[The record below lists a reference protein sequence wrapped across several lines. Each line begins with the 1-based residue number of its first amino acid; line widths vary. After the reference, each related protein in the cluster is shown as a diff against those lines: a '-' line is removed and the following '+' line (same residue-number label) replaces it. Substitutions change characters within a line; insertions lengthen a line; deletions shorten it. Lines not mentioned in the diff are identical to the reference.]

1 MKYGRSMRNIPLIT
15 NALKVVTTLLNLIV
29 VSGCGSQQ
37 LAYRDLPAEQLYV
50 EAQKYSDRGQWQFSA
65 IAFDEVERQHPY
77 SIWARRA
84 QLMSTYSYYMANSYQ
99 DAILA
104 AQRYLALH
112 PGNENAAYARY
123 MLALSLYEQIADVRR
138 DQNNT
143 EQALAAFNDVIRLHP
158 ETDYA
163 KDARVKIELARDH
176 LAGKEM
182 EIGRFYQQNGDLF
195 AAIGRFNNVIEE
207 YQTTSHTPEALMR
220 ITEAYLALGIVIEA
234 EKSAEVLAYNFPESE
249 WNEFATEMMQRQA
262 K

>member
-1 MKYGRSMRNIPLIT
+1 MSLLTVAQKVFITLIM
-15 NALKVVTTLLNLIV
+15 LFTLMA
-29 VSGCGSQQ
+29 CGGEK
-37 LAYRDLPAEQLYV
+37 LAYRDLPVEQLYI
-50 EAQKYSDRGQWQFSA
+50 EAQKYSDRGQWFFAA
-65 IAFDEVERQHPY
+65 IAYDEVERQHPY

-84 QLMSTYSYYMANSYQ
+84 QLMSTYSYYMANSYE
-99 DAILA
+99 DSILA

-123 MLALSLYEQIADVRR
+123 MLGLSYYEQIADVRR

-143 EQALAAFNDVIRLHP
+143 EQALNAFNEVIRLHP

-182 EIGRFYQQNGDLF
+182 EIGRFYQQNGDFF

-207 YQTTSHTPEALMR
+207 YQTTSHTPEALLR
-220 ITEAYLALGIVIEA
+220 ITEAYLALGIFVEA
-234 EKSAEVLAYNFPESE
+234 KKSAEVLALNYPASE
-249 WNEFATEMMQRQA
+249 WNEFATDLIQRQA
-262 K
+262 N